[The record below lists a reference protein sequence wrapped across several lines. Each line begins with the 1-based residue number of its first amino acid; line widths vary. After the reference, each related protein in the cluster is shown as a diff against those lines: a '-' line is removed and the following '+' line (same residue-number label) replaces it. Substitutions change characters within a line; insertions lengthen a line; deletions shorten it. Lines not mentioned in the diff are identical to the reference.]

1 MTEKSKQ
8 ALDGPIVH
16 VEKHVAIY
24 KILGS
29 PYYRARIW
37 RPHEKKRIVRS
48 TKSTSRIEAMKAA
61 REFAAEISSV
71 NHAPKVDPK
80 LTFEHFADKCFKQQN
95 ELVAKGLRH
104 PQQQKNDKY
113 RLYDPEI
120 GLAKYF
126 KQTDIRTI
134 STKSYLDY
142 IAFVKRT
149 KPTIAAS
156 STFNHLASCFRK
168 VLKIALQ
175 DGIVNQIPETPREER
190 KETPRSYFKFYP
202 LVPHD
207 QDEYKLI
214 LETAQNLGEENLP
227 NGDIPVS
234 GELYEFILWQTHTF
248 MRPTTSEA
256 FGVRFKDVTVV
267 NDPKAK
273 QKHLLIRI
281 AGKTGFRTVVSM
293 PAAVTV
299 FIRLQKRN
307 QNPEDFIFMPHV
319 KNRTNASN
327 YMGRMFRQVLK
338 KASLDPDDLTSGTH
352 TLYSLRHTSI
362 CMRLV
367 NSRGKIN
374 VFTLAKNAGTSVE
387 QIHRFYA
394 KQLPIAD
401 DLIKNL
407 QSFGE

>member
-16 VEKHVAIY
+16 VEKNVAIY

-214 LETAQNLGEENLP
+214 LETAQKLGEENSP

-234 GELYEFILWQTHTF
+234 NELYEFILWQT
-248 MRPTTSEA
+248 
-256 FGVRFKDVTVV
+256 
-267 NDPKAK
+267 
-273 QKHLLIRI
+273 
-281 AGKTGFRTVVSM
+281 
-293 PAAVTV
+293 
-299 FIRLQKRN
+299 
-307 QNPEDFIFMPHV
+307 PHV
-319 KNRTNASN
+319 HAPD
-327 YMGRMFRQVLK
+327 YFR
-338 KASLDPDDLTSGTH
+338 SLWSSVQRCHCCERPKSQTK
-352 TLYSLRHTSI
+352 TSI
-362 CMRLV
+362 DTYSWKDRV
-367 NSRGKIN
+367 PNSRIN
-374 VFTLAKNAGTSVE
+374 ARRCHCVHKVTEANPKSR
-387 QIHRFYA
+387 RFHLHA
-394 KQLPIAD
+394 SCEK
-401 DLIKNL
+401 
-407 QSFGE
+407 SH